1 MGKATGFKEFERKN
15 FDKRPVEERI
25 NDYNDVYI
33 PLGYDE
39 MQVQAAR
46 CMDCGI
52 PFCSSGTGC
61 PLGNTIPE
69 FNDLAYRGQWKKALE
84 ILHETN
90 NFPEFTGTVCPAP
103 CEYSCVLGISNSP
116 VAIKSLELSIINRA
130 YEEGWIKPQ
139 PPIMRTGKKVAVI
152 GSGPSGLAA
161 ADQLNK
167 AGHTVTVFERADRIG
182 GLLTYGIPDFKLE
195 KHVVDRRIKLM
206 EDEGVLFQTN
216 TWVGKD
222 YLTSDIKEKFDAI
235 ILCGGS
241 TQARDLPVPGRNL
254 DGLHL
259 AMDFL
264 KQQNQLNQGIEIT
277 GPAITAKDKYVVVIG
292 GGDTGSDCIGT
303 ALRQGAKEVYQLEIM
318 PKPPED
324 RTDKC
329 PWPGYPMIF
338 RTSTSQEEGGIRQ
351 FSVKTA
357 AFSGK
362 GGKVKTL
369 HAVKLDENLQEI
381 AGSQFEIPCDLALFA
396 MGFLH
401 PEHEGMLNELGV
413 EYDNRGNV
421 KTNGG
426 YQTSIPNVFAAGD
439 MRRGQSLVV
448 WAISEGRNAA
458 KAADTFLMG
467 TTNLKSL

>member
-1 MGKATGFKEFERKN
+1 MGKATGFKEYERKN
-15 FDKRPVEERI
+15 FDKRPIEERLK
-25 NDYNDVYI
+25 DYKDVYI

-46 CMDCGI
+46 CMDCGV

-69 FNDLAYRGQWKKALE
+69 FNDLVYRGQWEKALE
-84 ILHETN
+84 ILHQTN
-90 NFPEFTGTVCPAP
+90 NFPEFTGTVCPAL
-103 CEYSCVLGISNSP
+103 CEYSCVLGLGSSP
-116 VAIKSLELSIINRA
+116 VTIKHIELSVINHA
-130 YEEGWIKPQ
+130 FEEGLVKPQ
-139 PPIMRTGKKVAVI
+139 PPIMRTGKQIAIV

-167 AGHTVTVFERADRIG
+167 AGHTVTVFERSNRIG
-182 GLLTYGIPDFKLE
+182 GLLTYGIPDFKIE
-195 KHVVDRRIKLM
+195 KQVVDRRVKLM
-206 EDEGVLFQTN
+206 EDEGVIFQPN

-222 YLTSDIKEKFDAI
+222 YLTSDLTKKFDAVV
-235 ILCGGS
+235 LCGGS

-254 DGLHL
+254 DGLHV

-264 KQQNQLNQGIEIT
+264 RQQNERIQGLELT
-277 GPAITAKDKYVVVIG
+277 GKEITAKDKHVVVIG

-318 PKPPED
+318 PKPPTE
-324 RTDKC
+324 RTDKY

-338 RTSTSQEEGGIRQ
+338 RTSTSQEEGGKRE

-369 HAVKLDENLQEI
+369 HVVKLDEKLQEI
-381 AGSQFEIPCDLALFA
+381 PGSQFEIPCDLALFA

-401 PEHEGMLNELGV
+401 PEHEGMLKELGV
-413 EYDNRGNV
+413 ELDERGNV
-421 KTNGG
+421 KTNATQ
-426 YQTSIPNVFAAGD
+426 QTSIPKVFAAGD

-448 WAISEGRNAA
+448 WAISEGRKAA
-458 KAADTFLMG
+458 KSVDTFLMG
-467 TTNLKSL
+467 STNLK